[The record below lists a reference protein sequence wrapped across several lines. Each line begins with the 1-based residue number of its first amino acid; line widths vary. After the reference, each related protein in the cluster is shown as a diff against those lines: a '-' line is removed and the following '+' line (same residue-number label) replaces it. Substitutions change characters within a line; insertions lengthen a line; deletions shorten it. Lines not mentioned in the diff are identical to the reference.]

1 MGFDKYKRTYD
12 KKMIKESSYPE
23 VFFLLK
29 KNNIA
34 VGIKKANK
42 LLSKLGLIENQ
53 LIVIETI
60 IDSQLVS
67 QNNILSII

>member
-12 KKMIKESSYPE
+12 KKMIKESAYPE
-23 VFFLLK
+23 VFFLLE

-42 LLSKLGLIENQ
+42 LLAKLDLKENRNYPPTP
-53 LIVIETI
+53 E
-60 IDSQLVS
+60 
-67 QNNILSII
+67 